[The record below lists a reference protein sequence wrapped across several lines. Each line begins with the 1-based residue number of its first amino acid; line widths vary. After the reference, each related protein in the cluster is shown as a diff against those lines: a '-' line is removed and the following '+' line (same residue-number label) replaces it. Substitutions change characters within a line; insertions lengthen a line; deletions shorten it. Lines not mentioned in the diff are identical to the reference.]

1 MFAYVRLLEMLMWL
15 VRGMVLRKVVVVAV
29 VVGKL
34 ASGLV
39 LRLRIELVNK
49 AAREKIL
56 ADIKPVVRG
65 RGWDMYRRIDCEVR
79 AYCFQMPADDLT
91 NMMDARS

>member
-15 VRGMVLRKVVVVAV
+15 VRGMVLRKVVVAV

-39 LRLRIELVNK
+39 LRLRTELVNK

-65 RGWDMYRRIDCEVR
+65 RGWDMYRSIDWEVR

>member
-1 MFAYVRLLEMLMWL
+1 MLMWL

-29 VVGKL
+29 LVGKL

-39 LRLRIELVNK
+39 LRLRTELVNK

-65 RGWDMYRRIDCEVR
+65 RGWDMYKGIDLEVR
-79 AYCFQMPADDLT
+79 GDCLQMPADDLT